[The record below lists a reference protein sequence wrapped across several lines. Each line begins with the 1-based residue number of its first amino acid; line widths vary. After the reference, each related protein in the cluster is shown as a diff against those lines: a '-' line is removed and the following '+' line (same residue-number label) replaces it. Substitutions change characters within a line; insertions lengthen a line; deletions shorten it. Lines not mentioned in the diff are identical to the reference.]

1 MSYNIRLLVS
11 GPARKGLIAAV
22 TSFIETHNGYIL
34 EVDEHLNP
42 PPVHGTWFMRVE
54 IEGEGFDLS
63 REEFGPAFA
72 PLAQQHG
79 IDWQVSYADQS
90 KRMAILVSKY
100 DHCLIDLLW
109 RWDAGELDAEI
120 PLVISNH
127 QDLASRVESYGIPFY
142 HLPVTEETKAEQE
155 DEALKLLA
163 EHNVDFVV
171 LARYMQILT
180 SKFMDAYPNRVINIH
195 HSFLPA
201 FPGANPYER
210 AYERGVK
217 LIGATAHYVTE
228 ELDAGPIINQDVAY
242 VSHEDAVEDLKRTG
256 REIER
261 RVLSQAVRWHIEDRV
276 MTDEARTVVFT
287 GPGRA
292 LRRQGNGR

>member
-1 MSYNIRLLVS
+1 MSYSVRLLVS

-22 TSFIETHNGYIL
+22 TSFIEEHNGYIL
-34 EVDEHLNP
+34 EADEHLNP
-42 PPVHGTWFMRVE
+42 PPVHGRWFMRIE

-63 REEFGPAFA
+63 REEFGPAFV

-79 IDWQVSYADQS
+79 MDWQVAYTDQP
-90 KRMAILVSKY
+90 KRMAIMVSKY

-127 QDLASRVESYGIPFY
+127 PDMYNIPFY
-142 HLPVTEETKAEQE
+142 HLPVTKETKVGQE
-155 DEALKLLA
+155 GEALKLLA

-180 SKFMDAYPNRVINIH
+180 PKFIDAYPNRIINIH

-201 FPGANPYER
+201 FAGANPYER

-228 ELDAGPIINQDVAY
+228 ELDAGPIINQDAAY
-242 VSHEDAVEDLKRTG
+242 VSHEDTVEDLKRTG
-256 REIER
+256 RDIER
-261 RVLSQAVRWHIEDRV
+261 RVLSQAVRWHVEDRV
-276 MTDEARTVVFT
+276 MVDQARTVVFT

-292 LRRQGNGR
+292 ALKTG

>member
-1 MSYNIRLLVS
+1 MSYSVRLLVS

-22 TSFIETHNGYIL
+22 TSFIEEHNGYIL
-34 EVDEHLNP
+34 EADEHLNP
-42 PPVHGTWFMRVE
+42 PPVHGRWFMRIE

-63 REEFGPAFA
+63 REEFGSAFA

-79 IDWQVSYADQS
+79 IDWQVAYTDQP
-90 KRMAILVSKY
+90 KRMAIMVSKY

-127 QDLASRVESYGIPFY
+127 PDLAPRAGMLYIPFY
-142 HLPVTEETKAEQE
+142 HLPVTKETKADQE
-155 DEALKLLA
+155 GEALKLLA

-180 SKFMDAYPNRVINIH
+180 PKFIDAYPNGIINIH

-201 FPGANPYER
+201 FAVANPYER

-242 VSHEDAVEDLKRTG
+242 VSHQDRVEDLNRTVLD
-256 REIER
+256 IER
-261 RVLSQAVRWHIEDRV
+261 RVLSQAVRWHVEDRV
-276 MTDEARTVVFT
+276 MVDQARTVIFT

-292 LRRQGNGR
+292 ASKTG